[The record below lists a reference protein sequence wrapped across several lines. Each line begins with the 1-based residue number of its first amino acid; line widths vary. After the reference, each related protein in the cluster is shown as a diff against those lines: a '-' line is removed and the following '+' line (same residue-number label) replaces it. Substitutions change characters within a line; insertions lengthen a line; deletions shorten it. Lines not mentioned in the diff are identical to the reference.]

1 MRIHSHFKDYYDSAL
16 SFGIDP
22 ALHYNRDDGRRFY
35 YTQDIKAKLPQDLT
49 NEIAHHDTD
58 LVRAGRHWIPKG
70 FHSYFLIGFCG
81 RIYPCIKISKD
92 GRVRFLY
99 SEDALK
105 AYEAERGSPFR
116 KDTHKRMVNF
126 LASSI
131 TRDDIFIEVNAPVF
145 ILYDDSEVR
154 GHELYLD
161 TNPFLKEIEFF
172 RAVDAFAAFQE
183 ISMYLGNQLVKRDR
197 PDEIADKYKISQHG
211 FDNWSFRKQA
221 SK

>member
-22 ALHYNRDDGRRFY
+22 ALHYNRDEGKRFY
-35 YTQDIKAKLPQDLT
+35 YRQEIKAKLPQDLT
-49 NEIAHHDTD
+49 TEIAHHDTD
-58 LVRAGRHWIPKG
+58 YVREGKRWVPTG
-70 FHSYFLIGFCG
+70 FLSYFLIGFCG
-81 RIYPCIKISKD
+81 RIYPCIKINKD

-105 AYEAERGSPFR
+105 AYETERGSLFR
-116 KDTHKRMVNF
+116 KDTHKQMVKF
-126 LASSI
+126 LTASI

-145 ILYDDSEVR
+145 ILFDDPEFR
-154 GHELYLD
+154 GRALNLD
-161 TNPFLKEIEFF
+161 TNPFLKELEFF
-172 RAVDAFAAFQE
+172 RAVDAFTAFQE
-183 ISMYLGNQLVKRDR
+183 ISMYLGNQLVKRDK

-211 FDNWSFRKQA
+211 FDDWSFRKQA